1 MEQKIEIGTM
11 DSRSIASCQ
20 TVHPYGCFL
29 LLCTDGYAR
38 LSINRQP
45 HTLRKGGLC
54 VLTSEVFLS
63 FVRVSWHFSA
73 RYLILPEATFNPVYY
88 QISNMTLWR
97 FLQQHPVLRLLP
109 HQSLAFEELL
119 NLVDW
124 TVCHTREEV
133 CQEVV
138 SAMACNLFKTIDDQ
152 LADLHEKSEFV
163 SKNSNW
169 RISVRFFTLLY
180 KHYKEHHN
188 IGFYADRMNISSDY
202 LNKAVR
208 RIYGVAPKKF
218 INEQLTEDIKFRLTH
233 TGQSVKEM
241 SQALHFE
248 DTSYFCRFFR
258 KQTGV
263 SPTTFKETHP

>member
-1 MEQKIEIGTM
+1 
-11 DSRSIASCQ
+11 
-20 TVHPYGCFL
+20 
-29 LLCTDGYAR
+29 
-38 LSINRQP
+38 
-45 HTLRKGGLC
+45 
-54 VLTSEVFLS
+54 
-63 FVRVSWHFSA
+63 
-73 RYLILPEATFNPVYY
+73 
-88 QISNMTLWR
+88 
-97 FLQQHPVLRLLP
+97 
-109 HQSLAFEELL
+109 
-119 NLVDW
+119 
-124 TVCHTREEV
+124 
-133 CQEVV
+133 
-138 SAMACNLFKTIDDQ
+138 MACNLFKAIDDQ
-152 LADLHEKSEFV
+152 SADLHEKSEFV
-163 SKNSNW
+163 SKNSDW